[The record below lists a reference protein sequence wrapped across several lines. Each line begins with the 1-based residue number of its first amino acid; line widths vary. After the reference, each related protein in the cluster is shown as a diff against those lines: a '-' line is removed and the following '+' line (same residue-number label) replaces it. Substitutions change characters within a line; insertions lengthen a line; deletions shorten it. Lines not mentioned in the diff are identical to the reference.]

1 MTRHTTTSDGP
12 LGIPRIV
19 AIVLAV
25 TGTVALP
32 TAAHAQNPVSDWS
45 LIAKTVIVDMAA
57 RGGSPS
63 AVDFAYVHA
72 AIYDAVNAIDQG
84 YTVFAV
90 SRTAILTNPDGAS
103 EPAAVAAAAA
113 TILKRLFPAQQAYVD
128 GQLAAYLATIPAG
141 DAKDRGSAVGTEV
154 ANAFLT
160 LRNPGPRQD
169 LGQDGRNA
177 NCASDARLCYTFGA
191 GPGVYQFT
199 PGADATPGATPAA
212 QWVGILKPFAVL
224 SQSQFRADGPPDLT
238 SAQWADD
245 YNEVKTFGGDAAH
258 SVPPRTQEQTD
269 IGLYYTDNPGQ
280 YGNRIIRR
288 IAADQN
294 LSLVD
299 SARYFAQTYVTL
311 ADTFIN
317 CWDSKRYYNFW
328 RPVTAIRAGDTDGND
343 ATVPD
348 PFWSPLATTPNHQE
362 YPSAHGCFTGSVMN
376 AAENF
381 FGTKKLTLN
390 LAACSVPGHTCTNV
404 ATGAGGVTHTFERT
418 QDALK
423 EVIEGRIYGGMHYRT
438 SVVHGIVMSNKV
450 AHFVAKNYFL
460 PVEKIHEPQGPKPK
474 R

>member
-1 MTRHTTTSDGP
+1 MTCQTTTSHAP
-12 LGIPRIV
+12 LGIPRMV
-19 AIVLAV
+19 AIALVV
-25 TGTVALP
+25 TGAVALP
-32 TAAHAQNPVSDWS
+32 TAAHGQEPVSYWS
-45 LIAKTVIVDMAA
+45 GIAKTVIVDMEA

-72 AIYDAVNAIDQG
+72 AIYDAVNAIDQR

-90 SRTAILTNPDGAS
+90 SPTTFPDGAS

-113 TILKRLFPAQQAYVD
+113 TILKALFPARQAFVD
-128 GQLAAYLATIPAG
+128 AQYAAYIGLIPAG
-141 DAKDRGSAVGTEV
+141 DAKNRGIAVGTEV
-154 ANAFLT
+154 ANAFLA

-177 NCASDARLCYTFGA
+177 NCASDSRLCYTFGA
-191 GPGVYQFT
+191 GPGVYQIT
-199 PGADATPGATPAA
+199 PGASTDPNVTPAA
-212 QWVGILKPFAVL
+212 QWVGILKPFAVQ
-224 SQSQFRADGPPDLT
+224 SQSQFRADGPPNLT

-245 YNEVKTFGGDAAH
+245 YNETKTFGGDAAH
-258 SVPPRTQEQTD
+258 SPTRTPEQTD
-269 IGLYYTDNPGQ
+269 IGWYYTDNPGA
-280 YGNRIIRR
+280 YGNRIIRQ

-294 LSLVD
+294 LSLAD

-343 ATVPD
+343 ATERD
-348 PFWSPLATTPNHQE
+348 GSWSPLATTPNHQE
-362 YPSAHGCFTGSVMN
+362 YPSAHGCFTGAVMN

-381 FGTKKLTLN
+381 FGTKKITLN
-390 LAACSVPGHTCTNV
+390 LTACSVPGHPCP
-404 ATGAGGVTHTFERT
+404 ATGGGGVTHSFSRT

-438 SVVHGIVMSNKV
+438 SVVHGIVLSNKV
-450 AHFVAKNYFL
+450 AHWVAKHYFE
-460 PVEKIHEPQGPKPK
+460 PVDAHVPQGPK

>member
-1 MTRHTTTSDGP
+1 MTRHTTTSYARLGP
-12 LGIPRIV
+12 RMV
-19 AIVLAV
+19 AIALAV
-25 TGTVALP
+25 IGTVALP
-32 TAAHAQNPVSDWS
+32 QAAHAQEPVSYWS
-45 LIAKTVIVDMAA
+45 GIAKTVIIDMAA

-63 AVDFAYVHA
+63 AVDFAYVHI
-72 AIYDAVNAIDQG
+72 AIYDAVNAIDKR

-90 SRTAILTNPDGAS
+90 TPDTFTDDAS

-113 TILKRLFPAQQAYVD
+113 AILKALFPGQQTFVNTQYNAYIA
-128 GQLAAYLATIPAG
+128 LIPNG
-141 DAKDRGSAVGTEV
+141 DAKTRGIAIGNEV
-154 ANAFLT
+154 AAKFLA

-177 NCASDARLCYTFGA
+177 ACADNAALCYVFGS
-191 GPGVYQFT
+191 GPGVYQIT
-199 PGADATPGATPAA
+199 PGAADPPATPAA
-212 QWVGILKPFAVL
+212 QWVGLLKPFAVK

-238 SAQWADD
+238 SSQWADD
-245 YNEVKTFGGDAAH
+245 YNETKTFGGDAAH
-258 SVPPRTQEQTD
+258 SPTRTQEQTN
-269 IGLYYTDNPGQ
+269 IGWYYTDNPGA
-280 YGNRIIRR
+280 YGNRIIRQ
-288 IAADQN
+288 IAADQH
-294 LSLVD
+294 LELAD

-328 RPVTAIRAGDTDGND
+328 RPVTAIRAGATDGND
-343 ATVPD
+343 ATEPD
-348 PFWSPLATTPNHQE
+348 ITWVPLATTPNHQE

-390 LAACSVPGHTCTNV
+390 LIACSVPGHTCSNTT
-404 ATGAGGVTHTFERT
+404 TGAGGVNHAFDRT

-423 EVIEGRIYGGMHYRT
+423 EVIEGRIFGGMHYRT

-460 PVEKIHEPQGPKPK
+460 PVEDIHVPQGPKP

>member
-1 MTRHTTTSDGP
+1 MTRQTAAYAGF
-12 LGIPRIV
+12 GPRIV
-19 AIVLAV
+19 AIALAV

-32 TAAHAQNPVSDWS
+32 TVAHAQEPVSYWS
-45 LIAKTVIVDMAA
+45 GIAKTVIVDMAA

-72 AIYDAVNAIDQG
+72 AVYDAVNAIDQR

-90 SRTAILTNPDGAS
+90 RPTTFPDGAS
-103 EPAAVAAAAA
+103 QPAAVAAAAS
-113 TILKRLFPAQQAYVD
+113 TILKGLFTVTAQRDFVD
-128 GQLAAYLATIPAG
+128 AQLAAYLATIPAG
-141 DAKDRGSAVGTEV
+141 DAKNRGIAVGNEV
-154 ANAFLT
+154 ANAFLA

-199 PGADATPGATPAA
+199 PGADPAPGATPAA
-212 QWVGILKPFAVL
+212 QWVGILKPFAVD

-245 YNEVKTFGGDAAH
+245 YNETKTFGGDAAH
-258 SVPPRTQEQTD
+258 SPTRTQEQTD
-269 IGLYYTDNPGQ
+269 IGWYYTDNPGQ
-280 YGNRIIRR
+280 FGNRIIRR
-288 IAADQN
+288 IASDQN

-348 PFWSPLATTPNHQE
+348 QFWSPLATTPNHQE

-390 LAACSVPGHTCTNV
+390 LTACSVPGHPCS
-404 ATGAGGVTHTFERT
+404 AAGGGVTHSFSRT

-438 SVVHGIVMSNKV
+438 SVVHGIVVSNKV
-450 AHFVAKNYFL
+450 AHYVAKHYFL
-460 PVEKIHEPQGPKPK
+460 PVEKTHERQGPKPK
-474 R
+474 Q

>member
-1 MTRHTTTSDGP
+1 MTRQTPTSYAP
-12 LGIPRIV
+12 LGIPRTV
-19 AIVLAV
+19 AIALVV
-25 TGTVALP
+25 TAAVALP
-32 TAAHAQNPVSDWS
+32 TAARAQEPVSYWS
-45 LIAKTVIVDMAA
+45 GIAKVVIIDMAA

-72 AIYDAVNAIDQG
+72 AIYDAVNAIDQR

-90 SRTAILTNPDGAS
+90 SPTTFPDGAS
-103 EPAAVAAAAA
+103 EPAAVAAAAR
-113 TILKRLFPAQQAYVD
+113 TILKALFTAPAQQAYVD
-128 GQLAAYLATIPAG
+128 AQYAAYVGLISAG
-141 DAKDRGSAVGTEV
+141 DAKNRGIAVGTEV
-154 ANAFLT
+154 ANAFLA

-177 NCASDARLCYTFGA
+177 NCASDARLCYVFGA

-199 PGADATPGATPAA
+199 PGADQTPGATPAA
-212 QWVGILKPFAVL
+212 QWVGILKPFAVQ
-224 SQSQFRADGPPDLT
+224 SQSQFRADGPPNLT

-245 YNEVKTFGGDAAH
+245 YNETKLFGAATG
-258 SVPPRTQEQTD
+258 SARTQEQTD
-269 IGLYYTDNPGQ
+269 IGWYYTDNPGA
-280 YGNRIIRR
+280 YGNRIIRQ
-288 IAADQN
+288 IAADQE
-294 LSLVD
+294 LELAD
-299 SARYFAQTYVTL
+299 SARYFAQTYITL

-343 ATVPD
+343 ATERD
-348 PFWSPLATTPNHQE
+348 ANWLPLALTPNHQE

-390 LAACSVPGHTCTNV
+390 LTACSVPGHPCSVTAEGVLT
-404 ATGAGGVTHTFERT
+404 GGVTHSFNRT

-438 SVVHGIVMSNKV
+438 SVVHGEVVSNKV
-450 AHFVAKNYFL
+450 AHYVAKHYFL
-460 PVEKIHEPQGPKPK
+460 PVEKIHEPQGPKK
-474 R
+474 K

>member
-1 MTRHTTTSDGP
+1 MRCEMTRHTTTSYARLGP
-12 LGIPRIV
+12 RMV
-19 AIVLAV
+19 AIALAV
-25 TGTVALP
+25 IGTVALP
-32 TAAHAQNPVSDWS
+32 QAAHAQEPVSYWS
-45 LIAKTVIVDMAA
+45 GIAKTVIIDMAA

-63 AVDFAYVHA
+63 AVDFAYVHI
-72 AIYDAVNAIDQG
+72 AIYDAVNAIDKR

-90 SRTAILTNPDGAS
+90 TPDTFTDDAS

-113 TILKRLFPAQQAYVD
+113 AILKALFPGQQTFVNTQYNAYIA
-128 GQLAAYLATIPAG
+128 LIPNG
-141 DAKDRGSAVGTEV
+141 DAKTRGIAIGNEV
-154 ANAFLT
+154 AAKFLA

-177 NCASDARLCYTFGA
+177 ACADNAALCYVFGS
-191 GPGVYQFT
+191 GPGVYQIT
-199 PGADATPGATPAA
+199 PGAADPPATPAA
-212 QWVGILKPFAVL
+212 QWVGLLKPFAVK

-245 YNEVKTFGGDAAH
+245 YNETKTFGGDAAH
-258 SVPPRTQEQTD
+258 SPTRTQEQTN
-269 IGLYYTDNPGQ
+269 IGWYYTDNPGA
-280 YGNRIIRR
+280 YGNRIIRQ
-288 IAADQN
+288 IAADQH
-294 LSLVD
+294 LELAD

-311 ADTFIN
+311 ADSFIN

-328 RPVTAIRAGDTDGND
+328 RPVTAIRAGATDGND
-343 ATVPD
+343 ATEPD
-348 PFWSPLATTPNHQE
+348 ITWVPLATTPNHQE

-390 LAACSVPGHTCTNV
+390 LIACSVPGHTCSNTT
-404 ATGAGGVTHTFERT
+404 TGAGGVNHAFDRT

-423 EVIEGRIYGGMHYRT
+423 EVIEGRIFGGMHYRT

-460 PVEKIHEPQGPKPK
+460 PVEDIHVPQGPKP

>member
-1 MTRHTTTSDGP
+1 MTRHTTTSYARLGP
-12 LGIPRIV
+12 RMV
-19 AIVLAV
+19 AIALAV
-25 TGTVALP
+25 IGTVALP
-32 TAAHAQNPVSDWS
+32 QAAHAQEPVSYWS
-45 LIAKTVIVDMAA
+45 GIAKTVIIDMAA

-63 AVDFAYVHA
+63 AVDFAYVHI
-72 AIYDAVNAIDQG
+72 AIYDAVNAIDKR

-90 SRTAILTNPDGAS
+90 TPDTFTDDAS

-113 TILKRLFPAQQAYVD
+113 AILKALFPGQQTFVNTQYNAYIA
-128 GQLAAYLATIPAG
+128 LIPNG
-141 DAKDRGSAVGTEV
+141 DAKTRGIAIGNEV
-154 ANAFLT
+154 AAKFLA

-177 NCASDARLCYTFGA
+177 ACADNAALCYVFGS
-191 GPGVYQFT
+191 GPGVYQIT
-199 PGADATPGATPAA
+199 PGAADPPATPAA
-212 QWVGILKPFAVL
+212 QWVGLLKPFAVK

-245 YNEVKTFGGDAAH
+245 YNETKTFGGDAAH
-258 SVPPRTQEQTD
+258 SPTRTQEQTN
-269 IGLYYTDNPGQ
+269 IGWYYTDNPGA
-280 YGNRIIRR
+280 YGNRIIRQ
-288 IAADQN
+288 IAADQH
-294 LSLVD
+294 LELAD

-328 RPVTAIRAGDTDGND
+328 RPVTAIRAGATDGND
-343 ATVPD
+343 ATEPD
-348 PFWSPLATTPNHQE
+348 ITWVPLATTPNHQE

-390 LAACSVPGHTCTNV
+390 LIACSVPGHTCSNTT
-404 ATGAGGVTHTFERT
+404 TGAGGVNHAFDRT

-423 EVIEGRIYGGMHYRT
+423 EVIEGRIFGGMHYRT

-460 PVEKIHEPQGPKPK
+460 PVEDIHVPQGPKP